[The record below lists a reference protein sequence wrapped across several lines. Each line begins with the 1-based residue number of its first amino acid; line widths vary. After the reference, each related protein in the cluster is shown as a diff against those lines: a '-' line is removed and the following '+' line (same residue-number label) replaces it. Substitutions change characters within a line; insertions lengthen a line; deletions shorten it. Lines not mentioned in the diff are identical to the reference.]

1 MGWSTPRGNM
11 VKSNMDTRTFSL
23 GIAWNWEFDADFVY
37 GLEHE
42 CTREGLTSYRIEP
55 HNLEETVRRIRN
67 GEISFGAFLDRASD
81 AEEAFEPLA
90 KLVARSKTTVIN
102 KFDALMRARDKAT
115 MHKALLDAHIPVPY
129 SIIISPYTKKK
140 EVGLSLTE
148 IAGLGRP
155 FIIKPAN
162 TTGGG
167 VGVVLGAE
175 SLKDIIETRQHQK
188 NDKYLLQERIIPAK
202 LRGEKGWFR
211 VLYVCGTVIPCW
223 WDDETHIYRT
233 VTRAEEKHFGL
244 SPIYALIKKI
254 ASLCALDF
262 FSSEIALEKKGEFV
276 VIDYVNEVCDMRL
289 QSVYVDGVP
298 NDIVQ
303 RIQQILVQRVRKI
316 HA

>member
-1 MGWSTPRGNM
+1 MGWSTPHGNM
-11 VKSNMDTRTFSL
+11 VKSNMETRTFSL
-23 GIAWNWEFDADFVY
+23 GIAWNWEFDADFIY

-42 CTREGLTSYRIEP
+42 CAREGLTSYRIEP
-55 HNLEETVRRIRN
+55 HNLEETVRRIRI
-67 GEISFGAFLDRASD
+67 GEISFGAFIDRASD

-115 MHKALLDAHIPVPY
+115 MHEALLDAHIPVPY